1 MNKRSKTNST
11 KRWKKS
17 GASPRRRDGKRTL
30 VSGRGRYLLAFLLA
44 VVVLHYIGMPVV
56 EKIKAH
62 SVFTV
67 RHVLV
72 EGADYLDT
80 EKVIETAAIPM
91 GENVFEI
98 DFTEISRHLKQEYA
112 AEEFAIFRRLPDTIT
127 VRVTEREPVALLN
140 VKDIIG
146 VDAEGV
152 PLPHIG
158 ATMVETL
165 PIVTGIDTVT
175 ALTDST
181 VKSRLIAGL
190 QLLGRISDESPAV
203 YNRISEVDVS
213 TMSEM
218 GITLIDNGLEVIIG
232 SDNWARK
239 MPVLERVVTRISEG
253 MEARAVDIRFG
264 EKIFVRKK

>member
-1 MNKRSKTNST
+1 MGKRSKTKSSQ
-11 KRWKKS
+11 RWKKT
-17 GASPRRRDGKRTL
+17 GTSPRRRDGKRTL
-30 VSGRGRYLLAFLLA
+30 VSGRGRYLLAILLT
-44 VVVLHYIGMPVV
+44 VVVIRYIGMPVV
-56 EKIKAH
+56 ERIKAH
-62 SVFTV
+62 PVFTV

-80 EKVIETAAIPM
+80 KKVIETAAIPM

-98 DFTEISRHLKQEYA
+98 DFTGIARHLKQEYA
-112 AEEFAIFRRLPDTIT
+112 AEDFAVFRRLPDTIT
-127 VRVTEREPVALLN
+127 IRITEREPVALLN
-140 VKDIIG
+140 VKEIIG

-152 PLPHIG
+152 PLPHVG
-158 ATMVETL
+158 AAMVETL
-165 PIVTGIDTVT
+165 PIITGVDTVT
-175 ALTDST
+175 SLADST
-181 VKSRLIAGL
+181 VKSRLLAGL

-213 TMSEM
+213 TLSEM

-232 SDNWARK
+232 SDDWARK
-239 MPVLERVVTRISEG
+239 MPVLERVVSRISEG